1 MQRRWIK
8 VSAIVAGWAF
18 VGLILSLELIFTAQV
33 HSRTMDMAYVDAW
46 ELAIPQFGRALM
58 WALMAPLIL
67 KLREKV
73 PLNRGRWV
81 GGIAFHL
88 GFSFLVM
95 AVYYVGRI
103 ASMCLLWEWPHG
115 AFWETVMQN
124 FYGRNIIDM
133 AYYWGVLA
141 FGYSFEIY
149 QRYKTEELKAAQLE
163 ARLVETEL
171 KALRQQLHPH
181 FLFNT
186 LNTVAVLVREQ
197 KHEEAVN
204 LLARLGAL
212 LRMTL
217 DPVRT
222 PVVTLQQEMDFLERY
237 IEIQQMRFSD
247 RLRVNIDLS
256 EEARRALI
264 PNLLLQPIV
273 ENAILHGVAPK
284 AGPGHVDISGR
295 VEAGTLHLQV
305 CDDGAGLPHA
315 ASGRQGIG
323 LSNTRER
330 LAKLYGAHS
339 QFSLKSE
346 PGRGVTV
353 QIVMPYR
360 V

>member
-1 MQRRWIK
+1 M
-8 VSAIVAGWAF
+8 AG
-18 VGLILSLELIFTAQV
+18 
-33 HSRTMDMAYVDAW
+33 
-46 ELAIPQFGRALM
+46 
-58 WALMAPLIL
+58 
-67 KLREKV
+67 
-73 PLNRGRWV
+73 
-81 GGIAFHL
+81 
-88 GFSFLVM
+88 
-95 AVYYVGRI
+95 
-103 ASMCLLWEWPHG
+103 
-115 AFWETVMQN
+115 
-124 FYGRNIIDM
+124 
-133 AYYWGVLA
+133 
-141 FGYSFEIY
+141 
-149 QRYKTEELKAAQLE
+149 ELK

-217 DPVRT
+217 DPART

-305 CDDGAGLPHA
+305 CDDGAGLPRA
-315 ASGRQGIG
+315 GNGRQGIG

-353 QIVMPYR
+353 QIAMPYR